1 MKWHRRNFLE
11 MFEDMVLPTYLED
24 VEETLSQDLTACS
37 DAELVEELGGR
48 CRLVLDDFGPAS
60 LIPGFFGGLAFDAL
74 EAQLAQLLG
83 GQQGAALAGTL
94 TLALDG
100 DITFEQDEMLY
111 EVAVGRATLDDF
123 LERFGHRCVG
133 EMELATPRWRE
144 NPAYLEQ
151 TVARLRANPGRPPG
165 LIHQENVERRER
177 TERKL
182 PKILADA
189 GGSSLREDIEANLTE
204 ARSLLPYRETGKY
217 YLMMGYELIRQVLEE
232 FASRWDL
239 GRDVYFLD
247 RAELARFPAESTALR
262 AAIEERKRRWQA
274 LQRLDPAEIVDSK
287 KLDDLGLAPP
297 IRAASELSGAA
308 MAPGVATGVA
318 RIVADPES
326 AGQLGTDYVLVC
338 ASTDPGW
345 TPLFLN
351 ARGLVVER
359 GGVLSHGAIVA
370 RDFGIPAVACPHATQ
385 QLQDGDIVRVDGNQG
400 RVFVIE
406 RRPSDA

>member
-1 MKWHRRNFLE
+1 
-11 MFEDMVLPTYLED
+11 
-24 VEETLSQDLTACS
+24 
-37 DAELVEELGGR
+37 
-48 CRLVLDDFGPAS
+48 
-60 LIPGFFGGLAFDAL
+60 
-74 EAQLAQLLG
+74 
-83 GQQGAALAGTL
+83 
-94 TLALDG
+94 LALDG
-100 DITFEQDEMLY
+100 DLTFEQDEMLY
-111 EVAVGRATLDDF
+111 EVASGRATLDDF

-133 EMELATPRWRE
+133 EMELGTPRWRE
-144 NPAYLEQ
+144 NPAYLEK

-165 LIHQENVERRER
+165 LIHQENVERRQRAER
-177 TERKL
+177 EL

-189 GGSSLREDIEANLTE
+189 GGSSLREDIEANLSE
-204 ARSLLPYRETGKY
+204 ARSLLPYREAGKY

-232 FASRWDL
+232 FGRRWDL
-239 GRDVYFLD
+239 GGDVYFLE

-262 AAIEERKRRWQA
+262 AVIEERKPRWQA
-274 LQRLDPAEIVDSK
+274 LQRLDAPEIVDSE
-287 KLDDLGLAPP
+287 KLDSLGLAPP
-297 IRAASELSGAA
+297 IHAASELSGAA

-370 RDFGIPAVACPHATQ
+370 RDFGIPAVACAHATQ
-385 QLQDGDIVRVDGNQG
+385 QLRDGDVVRVDGNQG

-406 RRPSDA
+406 PRPIDA